1 MGWQC
6 SSLAAIHGRKKLAIR
21 LQEAEEA
28 VEAAHAKCSSLEK
41 TKHRLQT
48 EIEDLSVDLERANS
62 ACAALDKKQRNF
74 DRILAEW
81 KQKYEETQAELE
93 ASQKESR
100 SLSTELFKLKNAY
113 EESLDNLETLKRENK
128 NLQGRTGLKLSSWS
142 LAKGPALRSSRWLPC
157 HQPQGDRAGSRPR
170 CSATPGSFAPWWD
183 AAAQPGSQCLSC
195 PQAEPQ
201 LLAKGLGGHQ
211 PSPGRGKGK
220 SPAQGWPRKRVPDQT
235 PSVPAEE
242 IADLTDQI
250 SLNGKTIHELE
261 KLKKALESEKS
272 DIQAALEEAEVGP
285 CSPLMAACARCLQE
299 PLAHPA
305 APFGSSS
312 PH

>member
-1 MGWQC
+1 MQVPGFHSRAELSQTPWGDC
-6 SSLAAIHGRKKLAIR
+6 ILLPGLEAAHAGRGHLFWERWGGCWRCWERSARAALGRKKLAIR

-128 NLQGRTGLKLSSWS
+128 NLQGRVRLELS
-142 LAKGPALRSSRWLPC
+142 P
-157 HQPQGDRAGSRPR
+157 
-170 CSATPGSFAPWWD
+170 
-183 AAAQPGSQCLSC
+183 
-195 PQAEPQ
+195 
-201 LLAKGLGGHQ
+201 
-211 PSPGRGKGK
+211 
-220 SPAQGWPRKRVPDQT
+220 
-235 PSVPAEE
+235 
-242 IADLTDQI
+242 
-250 SLNGKTIHELE
+250 
-261 KLKKALESEKS
+261 
-272 DIQAALEEAEVGP
+272 
-285 CSPLMAACARCLQE
+285 
-299 PLAHPA
+299 
-305 APFGSSS
+305 
-312 PH
+312 

>member
-1 MGWQC
+1 MGGRFLFKDVTLPNPRLFGQTKAFPTELQVGWHLGWRRLL
-6 SSLAAIHGRKKLAIR
+6 LAAVCRKKLAIR

-128 NLQGRTGLKLSSWS
+128 NLQGRTGIRPS
-142 LAKGPALRSSRWLPC
+142 LR
-157 HQPQGDRAGSRPR
+157 
-170 CSATPGSFAPWWD
+170 
-183 AAAQPGSQCLSC
+183 
-195 PQAEPQ
+195 
-201 LLAKGLGGHQ
+201 LLAALA
-211 PSPGRGKGK
+211 PAVMDSP
-220 SPAQGWPRKRVPDQT
+220 
-235 PSVPAEE
+235 
-242 IADLTDQI
+242 
-250 SLNGKTIHELE
+250 
-261 KLKKALESEKS
+261 
-272 DIQAALEEAEVGP
+272 
-285 CSPLMAACARCLQE
+285 
-299 PLAHPA
+299 
-305 APFGSSS
+305 
-312 PH
+312 